1 MPHARSNWIK
11 ILSITGVIIVV
22 LAIGGYIGLQKLLPA
37 IRGSHCEMTA
47 SGGTTQLD
55 LEQSANAA
63 TIAGVAFR
71 KGLSERA
78 VAIAYATALQESK
91 LYNLSYGDRDSV
103 GLFQQRPSQGWGSRK
118 QLQDPVYASKRFFH
132 SLSKVRDYLD
142 MPLAEAA
149 QKVQRSA
156 DGSAYAA
163 HEEDAKIMAAAF
175 TGREPHGVHC
185 WYPDDGAARR
195 STAHELRRTFGGKL
209 HVSGS
214 RVTASGPRVAW
225 AVAAWAVAHAHAYGL
240 TSVAHDGRAWT
251 ADDGYSGWTDS
262 DDAPTN
268 RTYVE
273 IK

>member
-11 ILSITGVIIVV
+11 ILSVFGVIVLL
-22 LAIGGYIGLQKLLPA
+22 LAIGGYAAYQKLLPS
-37 IRGSHCEMTA
+37 IRGSHCEMAADGVTI
-47 SGGTTQLD
+47 QLD

-63 TIAGVAFR
+63 TIAGVAFQ

-118 QLQDPVYASKRFFH
+118 KLQDPVYASKRFFG

-142 MPLAEAA
+142 MPVSEAA

-163 HEEDAKIMAAAF
+163 HVSDAKVMAAAF
-175 TGREPHGVHC
+175 TGHAAHGVRC
-185 WYPDDGAARR
+185 WYPEADQPRE
-195 STAHELRRTFGGKL
+195 STAYELKRTFGS
-209 HVSGS
+209 VRISGGQ
-214 RVTASGPRVAW
+214 VTASGPRMAW
-225 AVAAWAVAHAHAYGL
+225 AVSAWAVAHAHMFGL
-240 TSVAHDGRAWT
+240 KSVAHDGRVWT
-251 ADDGYSGWTDS
+251 AADGYSGWTPS
-262 DDAPTN
+262 DEAPKN
-268 RTYVE
+268 HRSVQ
-273 IK
+273 IQ

>member
-11 ILSITGVIIVV
+11 ILSVTGVIVLL
-22 LAIGGYIGLQKLLPA
+22 LAIGGYIAYQKMLPS

-47 SGGTTQLD
+47 SGASTQLD

-71 KGLSERA
+71 EGLSERA

-118 QLQDPVYASKRFFH
+118 KLQDPVYASKRFFR

-163 HEEDAKIMAAAF
+163 HEADAKIMAAAF
-175 TGREPHGVHC
+175 TGREAHAVRC
-185 WYPDDGAARR
+185 WYPQADQPRK
-195 STAHELRRTFGGKL
+195 STAYELKRTFGK
-209 HVSGS
+209 VRISGS
-214 RVTASGPRVAW
+214 QVTATGPREGW
-225 AVAAWAVAHAHAYGL
+225 AVSAWAVAHAHAYGL
-240 TSVAHDGRAWT
+240 KSVAHDGRMWT
-251 ADDGYSGWTDS
+251 AADGYSGWTTS
-262 DDAPTN
+262 DEAPTSK
-268 RTYVE
+268 RAVA